1 MEKKLIILS
10 VMFCMATLT
19 FPQLSSAEAK
29 QGANMMGNQQSSQM
43 MSGQMMNQQM
53 LRDMSGMMGQMNT
66 LMSKMSG
73 TMDRDKTMDQ
83 TRTRDM
89 SRLMDDMS
97 ITMKEMS
104 GQMGKGTLNSA
115 AMKRIQDKMK
125 TMNQTM
131 EDLQKTSTL

>member
-1 MEKKLIILS
+1 
-10 VMFCMATLT
+10 MATLT

-29 QGANMMGNQQSSQM
+29 QGAN
-43 MSGQMMNQQM
+43 
-53 LRDMSGMMGQMNT
+53 MMGQMNT

-83 TRTRDM
+83 TRTREM